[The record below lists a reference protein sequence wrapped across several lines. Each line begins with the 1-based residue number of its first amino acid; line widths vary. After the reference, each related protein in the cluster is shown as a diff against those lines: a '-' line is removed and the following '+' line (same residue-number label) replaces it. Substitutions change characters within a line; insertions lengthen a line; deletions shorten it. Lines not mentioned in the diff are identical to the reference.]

1 MFSGEK
7 ANPTKNNKFL
17 NDPHSTN
24 TSERIGIE
32 NFFSRSFKLFAPCL
46 ADHIT
51 RNYGVQISFI
61 DLPGHAQAIFDGGS
75 IQLNNAINPEKQVFL
90 MLHLTGHAYQLGALG
105 ISHEFEPEGWI
116 NGGYFI
122 FEPEFFNLHSDPNN
136 ESRVRQ
142 FEIEASRYGAFL
154 LVELDKTEM
163 LPWFEAQAA
172 RDLEYFI
179 NFLKTG
185 NVDFNPTDIRLNPLR
200 LNPLRLQAFE
210 PIHETKGVII

>member
-7 ANPTKNNKFL
+7 PNPTENNQFL
-17 NDPHSTN
+17 NDPHSTE
-24 TSERIGIE
+24 TSERIGLE
-32 NFFSRSFKLFAPCL
+32 NFFARSFELFAPRL
-46 ADHIT
+46 ADYIT

-61 DLPGHAQAIFDGGS
+61 DLPDNTQAIFDGGS

-90 MLHLTGHAYQLGALG
+90 MLHLTGHAYQLSACG
-105 ISHEFEPEGWI
+105 ISHE
-116 NGGYFI
+116 
-122 FEPEFFNLHSDPNN
+122 FEPEFFNLHSHPNN

-142 FEIEASRYGAFL
+142 FEIEASRYGAGL

-163 LPWFEAQAA
+163 LPWFEVQAA

-210 PIHETKGVII
+210 PIHGTEGVII